1 MGAKREK
8 ELPTELKKVRGEL
21 EEWRGQKSKGQ
32 RIPEELWGAAV
43 RAVGRHGLNRVSR
56 ALGLDYYHLKKR
68 LACAQRASR
77 SGQSK
82 KKRSRADGSDHPVFV
97 ELASVATD
105 VSDPHAACVVELE
118 KGNGVR
124 MRICVRDAAMVDWSR
139 MKEAFLGA

>member
-1 MGAKREK
+1 MGAKRRK
-8 ELPTELKKVRGEL
+8 ELPAELKKVRGEL
-21 EEWRGQKSKGQ
+21 EEWRGQRRKGQ

-68 LACAQRASR
+68 
-77 SGQSK
+77 SGQGK
-82 KKRSRADGSDHPVFV
+82 KKRSRAERSEHVFV
-97 ELASVATD
+97 EVASAATEVAEPNTE
-105 VSDPHAACVVELE
+105 CVVELE

-124 MRICVRDAAMVDWSR
+124 MRICVRDAATVDWGR

>member
-1 MGAKREK
+1 MDAKKET
-8 ELPTELKKVRGEL
+8 ELPGELKKVRREL
-21 EEWRGQKSKGQ
+21 DEWRGQRVKGQ

-68 LACAQRASR
+68 
-77 SGQSK
+77 SGLSK
-82 KKRSRADGSDHPVFV
+82 ETRSRAEGEPVFV
-97 ELASVATD
+97 EVANAATE
-105 VSDPHAACVVELE
+105 VSELACVVELE

-124 MRICVRDAAMVDWSR
+124 MRICVQDAATVDWGR

>member
-1 MGAKREK
+1 MGAKRVT
-8 ELPTELKKVRGEL
+8 ELPVELKKVRGEL

-32 RIPEELWGAAV
+32 RIPEELWGEAV

-68 LACAQRASR
+68 
-77 SGQSK
+77 SGQG
-82 KKRSRADGSDHPVFV
+82 KKRGSGADGSEPVFV
-97 ELASVATD
+97 EVASVAREVTE
-105 VSDPHAACVVELE
+105 SDAACVVELE

-124 MRICVRDAAMVDWSR
+124 MRICVRDAATVDWSR